1 MATDLTEPDAP
12 PRADREALP
21 GAPRSRRMRHPVVF
35 WVLVGIAAVLVFVVA
50 WIGVRGFLA
59 QRALTDAVPAADHI
73 KTSVASGDLASAGR
87 AAGDL
92 RRKTEQAVALTSD
105 PIWRAAEVVPWV
117 GPNLTAVRT
126 VAAASDTVAARVVQ
140 PLVAAGSAINLRA
153 LAIDKGRID
162 LAPIQAAQPA
172 VARAQAAFATAHASV
187 TAIHTDE
194 LLGPVA
200 SGIGRLR
207 GVLDQVGPGIDA
219 LGNAVRLLPAML
231 GADGPR
237 DYLLAAQNPAEL
249 RATGGLVGAIALVH
263 TDQGAVSLQRQS
275 AGSAIGPWKTPVADV
290 PLNTQGLYGP
300 LVGRFMQ
307 DANLTP
313 DFPVAASTVSR
324 MWTTKYGGKV
334 DGVIAMDPIVLSALL
349 KSTGPVTLPEGDR
362 LTSSNAVK
370 LLLSDVYQRYSD
382 PAQQDAF
389 FASAASA
396 VFGRLST
403 GGVDAAKLVSA
414 LAAAG
419 EARRVLIW
427 SAHDGDQRTL
437 AGTTLAGGLP
447 ASQTPSSGVGV
458 YYNDATGAKMDYYL
472 ATSVAAGSKVCRA
485 DGRPSTVVNV
495 TLTNRAPADA
505 GATLPRYVTGG
516 GTYGVPP
523 GSIRTR
529 VAVYGPAGSLLAAT
543 QSEGR
548 GYATVAG
555 VDRSHPVSVFT
566 VELAPGASQTVSVQ
580 FLNSRGSS
588 TKLSVVTTP
597 TLPGDGSTPDM
608 GAQNTVAPI
617 VVQCSSVV
625 K

>member
-1 MATDLTEPDAP
+1 
-12 PRADREALP
+12 
-21 GAPRSRRMRHPVVF
+21 MRHPVVF
-35 WVLVGIAAVLVFVVA
+35 WVLIGIVVVLVFVVA

-59 QRALTDAVPAADHI
+59 QRALTDAVPAADRI
-73 KTSVASGDLASAGR
+73 KTSVASGDLVSAGR
-87 AAGDL
+87 AAQDL
-92 RRKTEQAVALTSD
+92 RRNTEQAVGLTSD

-126 VAAASDTVAARVVQ
+126 VAGASDTVAARVVQ

-187 TAIHTDE
+187 TAIHTGE

-231 GADGPR
+231 GAEGPR

-324 MWTTKYGGKV
+324 MWTTKYGGRV

-370 LLLSDVYQRYSD
+370 LLLGDV
-382 PAQQDAF
+382 
-389 FASAASA
+389 
-396 VFGRLST
+396 
-403 GGVDAAKLVSA
+403 
-414 LAAAG
+414 
-419 EARRVLIW
+419 
-427 SAHDGDQRTL
+427 
-437 AGTTLAGGLP
+437 
-447 ASQTPSSGVGV
+447 
-458 YYNDATGAKMDYYL
+458 
-472 ATSVAAGSKVCRA
+472 
-485 DGRPSTVVNV
+485 
-495 TLTNRAPADA
+495 
-505 GATLPRYVTGG
+505 
-516 GTYGVPP
+516 
-523 GSIRTR
+523 
-529 VAVYGPAGSLLAAT
+529 
-543 QSEGR
+543 
-548 GYATVAG
+548 
-555 VDRSHPVSVFT
+555 
-566 VELAPGASQTVSVQ
+566 
-580 FLNSRGSS
+580 
-588 TKLSVVTTP
+588 
-597 TLPGDGSTPDM
+597 
-608 GAQNTVAPI
+608 
-617 VVQCSSVV
+617 
-625 K
+625 